1 MSNHPNRRAGNP
13 ARNPTAA
20 EVRAARKA
28 TDRREIMARIIIKT
42 RTEGEFTFWCP
53 TGGGYVRLETEG
65 RPGTLGQQICE
76 GGGLMGSTLEATE
89 ATLGDVA
96 RKWLRQRRAR
106 MNRGA

>member
-1 MSNHPNRRAGNP
+1 
-13 ARNPTAA
+13 
-20 EVRAARKA
+20 
-28 TDRREIMARIIIKT
+28 MARIIIKT

-65 RPGTLGQQICE
+65 HPGTLGQQICE
-76 GGGLMGSTLEATE
+76 GGRLMGATLEATE
-89 ATLGDVA
+89 ANLAYVA

>member
-1 MSNHPNRRAGNP
+1 MDRAESVGRGQATGEQARR
-13 ARNPTAA
+13 
-20 EVRAARKA
+20 RKE
-28 TDRREIMARIIIKT
+28 RRRLGKT

-53 TGGGYVRLETEG
+53 NGGGYVRLETEG

-76 GGGLMGSTLEATE
+76 GGRLMGSTLDATE

-106 MNRGA
+106 MNKVA

>member
-1 MSNHPNRRAGNP
+1 
-13 ARNPTAA
+13 
-20 EVRAARKA
+20 
-28 TDRREIMARIIIKT
+28 MARIIIKT
-42 RTEGEFTFWCP
+42 RKEGEFSFWCP
-53 TGGGYVRLETEG
+53 TGGGYVRIESEG

-106 MNRGA
+106 MGGVRRRPPCASHQETGERS